1 MVRKSAKL
9 RSSSS
14 EKRSMVWKIGL
25 IVALVLF
32 SLWELFPSINYFS
45 LSPQGRQEMDPG
57 KLEQLRS
64 KAINLGLDLQGGIHL
79 VMEVDTEGMT
89 TSDADDAVE
98 RAMTVIANRVDQFG
112 LTEPVVQRE
121 GERRIIIELP
131 GMQDVERAKRL
142 IGQTARLEFKMLKD
156 EEDIRYLV
164 DRIDLQRTG
173 MDSTA
178 TAETDSTG
186 GLFEE
191 APTPTANASSLS
203 NFLRYQQLGDGNPGF
218 NILIAKEDVPRVNV
232 IINDPEVQRILENG
246 RALMIW
252 GPENERDDGY
262 RLLYFAN
269 STNEMTG
276 DMISDARVSTGSG
289 IEAGQNQIM
298 MESTSDGAREWSRIT
313 GANVGRRIAIVLDNT
328 CYVAPNVQERIYNGS
343 SRISGSFTMEEARDV
358 AIVLRAGALPA
369 SVNIIEDRTVGPS
382 LGADS
387 IRKSRMALI
396 IGLVAVIIFMILYY
410 LGAGLIAVVALVL
423 NMLFVLAYLAFFHAT
438 LTLPGMAGIIL
449 TIGMAVDANV
459 LIYERIREELRLG
472 NTTRAS
478 VANGYLRARWTILDA
493 NITTFLTAI
502 ILYNFGTGPIRGFA
516 LTLMVGIVSS
526 VFTALFVTRI
536 IFDILTHYV
545 NLSGISMGKIALFS
559 NAHFKFMAGRKKAF
573 ILSGAIILAGLLSL
587 GIHGG
592 PKYSI
597 DFLGGTLLELHFN
610 EPVQIAEIRDAMR
623 TVDVPGTD
631 LATSEIKFLG
641 TGNTDVIVRIVN
653 VGDMEETSQ
662 QVKDALAIG
671 LASKIPADR
680 GDWILRE
687 ELVGPS
693 IGNELKGQALWA
705 ILFSLIVLIVYITIR
720 FEFKFSVG
728 AILALVHD
736 VLITVGIFSL
746 LGKEIGLT
754 IIAALLTIVGY
765 SLNDTIVVFD
775 RIRERLRSSS
785 QRTYLETLDVSVN
798 ETLSRTIITSFTTL
812 LTVLALYLFGGSVIN
827 DFSFALLVG
836 VGVGTYSSIFVAT
849 PLLAEW
855 YLRTADKKQ
864 QQKKK

>member
-1 MVRKSAKL
+1 
-9 RSSSS
+9 
-14 EKRSMVWKIGL
+14 MVWKIGL

-32 SLWELFPSINYFS
+32 SVWELMPSVSFFS
-45 LSPQGRQEMDPG
+45 LSPQQRQEMDPG
-57 KLEQLRS
+57 RLDQLRS
-64 KAINLGLDLQGGIHL
+64 KALNLGLDLQGGIHL
-79 VMEVDTEGMT
+79 VMEVDTQGMSS
-89 TSDADDAVE
+89 SDANDAVD

-142 IGQTARLEFKMLKD
+142 IGQTARLEFKLLKD

-164 DRIDLQRTG
+164 DRIDLAVAGQDT
-173 MDSTA
+173 MA
-178 TAETDSTG
+178 AAEADTTES

-191 APTPTANASSLS
+191 EGGQEENANNLS
-203 NFLRYQQLGDGNPGF
+203 QYFRYQQLGSGNPGF
-218 NILIAKEDVPRVNV
+218 NILVAKIDVPRVSA
-232 IINDPEVQRILENG
+232 IIDNPQVQQILEAG
-246 RALMIW
+246 RAVMVW
-252 GPENERDDGY
+252 GPENERADEY

-269 STNEMTG
+269 LANEMTG
-276 DMISDARVSTGSG
+276 DMIADARVSTGSG
-289 IEAGQNQIM
+289 IETGQNYILM
-298 MESTSDGAREWSRIT
+298 DSTSDGAREWSRIT
-313 GANVGRRIAIVLDNT
+313 GANVGRRVAIVLDNT
-328 CYVAPNVQERIYNGS
+328 CYVAPNIEERIYGGS
-343 SRISGSFTMEEARDV
+343 SRIKGSFTIEEARDI

-387 IRKSRMALI
+387 IRKSRLALI
-396 IGLVAVIIFMILYY
+396 IGLVVVIIFMVAYY
-410 LGAGLIAVVALVL
+410 LGAGLIAVVALAL
-423 NMLFVLAYLAFFHAT
+423 NMLFILAYLAFFHAT

-502 ILYNFGTGPIRGFA
+502 ILYNFGTGPIKGFA

-536 IFDILTHYV
+536 IFDILTHYI
-545 NLSGISMGKIALFS
+545 NLSGVSLGKFS
-559 NAHFKFMAGRKKAF
+559 VFHDSHFKFMANRKKGF
-573 ILSGAIILAGLLSL
+573 IVSGTLILAGLISL
-587 GIHGG
+587 AVHGG

-597 DFLGGTLLELHFN
+597 DFLGGTLLELHFDQ
-610 EPVQIAEIRDAMR
+610 PVQIAEIRDALR

-641 TGNTDVIVRIVN
+641 TGNTDVIIRIVN
-653 VGDMEETSQ
+653 AGDMEETDQ
-662 QVKDALAIG
+662 QVKDALATS
-671 LASKIPADR
+671 LASKVPANR
-680 GDWILRE
+680 SDWILRE

-746 LGKEIGLT
+746 LNKEIGLT

-812 LTVLALYLFGGSVIN
+812 LTVLALFLFGGSVIN

-836 VGVGTYSSIFVAT
+836 VIVGTYSSIFVAT

-855 YLRTADKKQ
+855 YLRTADKKR
-864 QQKKK
+864 QQKRRK